1 MSCIYIYIYLPLLLS
16 WQKQKSLSHL
26 YPPKRMC
33 YFEPG
38 RLWCGD
44 QGGNAKGY
52 GMVTFAEISCGYE
65 CHLIFYVH
73 LLCQC
78 DSVWEEWGDGHIYPE
93 CVFFQMLNFR
103 SWKSWGLF
111 SRCFWWWIL
120 LKDIK
125 THYLRRTFMA
135 RNGNDLEK
143 DRVNSALLTVLLTL
157 WLLLGVPCW
166 ILYAKCLV
174 GYLACCEVYRTLP
187 FGKIVVERNA
197 CWRCF

>member
-1 MSCIYIYIYLPLLLS
+1 MYIYIYIYPFCLAG
-16 WQKQKSLSHL
+16 KNKKACHICT
-26 YPPKRMC
+26 PPK
-33 YFEPG
+33 
-38 RLWCGD
+38 
-44 QGGNAKGY
+44 
-52 GMVTFAEISCGYE
+52 
-65 CHLIFYVH
+65 
-73 LLCQC
+73 
-78 DSVWEEWGDGHIYPE
+78 E
-93 CVFFQMLNFR
+93 CVILNQDGSDVAIKVEMLRDMVWWLLQKFPVDTNAIWFSMFICYVNVTLYGKSGGMDIYTLSVFFFQMLNFR
-103 SWKSWGLF
+103 SWKSWGLL

-135 RNGNDLEK
+135 RNGNYLEK

-187 FGKIVVERNA
+187 FGKIVVDRNT
-197 CWRCF
+197 CWTCF

>member
-103 SWKSWGLF
+103 SWKSWFIFTLF
-111 SRCFWWWIL
+111 LMMNLIERHQNAL
-120 LKDIK
+120 LKAHIYGTK
-125 THYLRRTFMA
+125 WQWFRKRQSELGTPHRA
-135 RNGNDLEK
+135 
-143 DRVNSALLTVLLTL
+143 VNTMTATRSSMLNFVCQVPGG
-157 WLLLGVPCW
+157 LLGLLRS
-166 ILYAKCLV
+166 I
-174 GYLACCEVYRTLP
+174 
-187 FGKIVVERNA
+187 
-197 CWRCF
+197 